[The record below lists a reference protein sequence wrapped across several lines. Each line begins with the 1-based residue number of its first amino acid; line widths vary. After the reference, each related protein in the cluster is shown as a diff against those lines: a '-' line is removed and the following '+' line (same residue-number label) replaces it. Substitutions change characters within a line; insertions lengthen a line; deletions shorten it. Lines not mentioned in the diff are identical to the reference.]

1 MRIKYP
7 LPVIGTILALLLA
20 CHPAAAELIAIDL
33 VPGSNDQLLTHDT
46 ETGLDWLAITQT
58 INMTYD
64 QVRAGIWYQMGFR
77 HASQRQVRTFF
88 RHAGTPD
95 DGFDFS
101 VTYPEETLA
110 LARRLGVTIVNSN
123 RESTA
128 GYVGTDLFGNLVTLS
143 THPIGQRFDALVGKV
158 DYLDL
163 RAGGLPIIGEAHFT
177 GGQPFSDFSAPSL
190 GSFLARPQTVE
201 LRRFFL
207 HGAGETANPSVLTID
222 EVSPMAMSAKYN
234 DSGSITF
241 GGGNAWKEIGT
252 WDADPGST
260 HWNLTELDSLQVWV
274 GLKNS
279 DDQGTR
285 FDVRAEIYR
294 ANDLFAS
301 GLVRCIPGIIRSPAS
316 AVEVT
321 VSFDPFEFID
331 FDGATDT
338 LRIRVLTR
346 IGTNP
351 DDTKCPGHTS
361 AAGLRLYF
369 DGIDQAS
376 QFGATIP

>member
-1 MRIKYP
+1 MRIIDCAR
-7 LPVIGTILALLLA
+7 LVVTALALMLA
-20 CHPAAAELIAIDL
+20 AAPAQAELITLDL

-64 QVRAGIWYQMGFR
+64 QVRTGIWYQMGFR
-77 HASQRQVRTFF
+77 HASEREVRTFF

-95 DGFDFS
+95 DGFDIS

-110 LARRLGVTIVNSN
+110 LARRLGVTILTAN
-123 RESTA
+123 RESTS
-128 GYVGTDLFGNLVTLS
+128 GFVGTDFRGNLVTLS
-143 THPIGQRFDALVGKV
+143 THPIGQRFNALLGKV

-163 RAGGLPIIGEAHFT
+163 TFAGLPLIGEAHFT
-177 GGQPFSDFSAPSL
+177 QGHPFSDDTSPSF

-201 LRRFFL
+201 LRHFFL
-207 HGAGETANPSVLTID
+207 HGVGATANPSVLTID
-222 EVSPMAMSAKYN
+222 ELSPMATSAKYK

-252 WDADPGST
+252 WAADPGST

-274 GLKNS
+274 GLKNT

-294 ANDLFAS
+294 ANDLVAS
-301 GLVRCIPGIIRSPAS
+301 GLVRCLPGIIRNPAS
-316 AVEVT
+316 PVEVT
-321 VSFDPFEFID
+321 IPFYPFELAD
-331 FDGATDT
+331 FDGATDA
-338 LRIRVLTR
+338 LMVRVLTR

-351 DDTKCPGHTS
+351 DETKCPGHAS
-361 AAGLRLYF
+361 ATGLRLYF
-369 DGIDQAS
+369 DAVDRAA
-376 QFGATIP
+376 QFGAVIP